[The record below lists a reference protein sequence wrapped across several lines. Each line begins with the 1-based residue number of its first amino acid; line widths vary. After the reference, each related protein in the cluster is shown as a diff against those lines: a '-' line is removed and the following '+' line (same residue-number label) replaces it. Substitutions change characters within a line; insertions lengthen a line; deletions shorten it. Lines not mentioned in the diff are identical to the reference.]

1 MSNIIQIKVE
11 ELNALPATK
20 IVENENVERKFI
32 QMYNAIWGSQ
42 IGEQI
47 YHREVFNFQK
57 VIRENPSLAEC
68 TKMSLYGCF
77 LDIAVNGLSLDNT
90 SKPQCYLIPRNQR
103 VKCSNDK
110 SDKCLCLNV
119 DKNNNPIPCAVYNI
133 CFPKDKHGEYYEKRA
148 GVSVTGYGELT
159 MRQRAGQIR
168 YADNPVIVYEG
179 DVFSISLDSGVKKIT
194 YSAAIPRRSNKVI
207 GSFIRIVRCDGSEDY
222 QWLLETDI
230 SRLAKFSAKNNSYYK
245 NGQRVEGKANDLYYS
260 NDGGVDPGFLE
271 NKTIKHAF
279 DAYPKV
285 RTGKFTVMATEQEE
299 EDTIDY
305 GFVSEDGLNE
315 PIISDSSDSSVPF
328 GEDRQIEA
336 PISVSVDVSQE
347 DESQGF

>member
-32 QMYNAIWGSQ
+32 QMYNAIWSSQ
-42 IGEQI
+42 MGEQI
-47 YHREVFNFQK
+47 YHKEVFNFQK
-57 VIRENPSLAEC
+57 VLRENPAVAEC
-68 TKMSLYGCF
+68 TKMSLFGCF
-77 LDIAVNGLSLDNT
+77 LDMAVNGLSLDNT
-90 SKPQCYLIPRNQR
+90 SRPHCYLIPRK
-103 VKCSNDK
+103 VKTGH
-110 SDKCLCLNV
+110 
-119 DKNNNPIPCAVYNI
+119 
-133 CFPKDKHGEYYEKRA
+133 KDEHGYDIYEKRA

-159 MRQRAGQIR
+159 MRMRAGQIR

-179 DVFSISLDSGVKKIT
+179 DIFSISLDSGVKKIT
-194 YSAAIPRRSNKVI
+194 YSAAIPRKSTNVI
-207 GSFIRIVRCDGSEDY
+207 GAFIRIIRTDGSEDY
-222 QWLLETDI
+222 QWLLEGDI
-230 SRLAKFSAKNNSYYK
+230 ERLAKFSSKNNSYYK
-245 NGQRVEGKANDLYYS
+245 NGQRVEGKANELYYS
-260 NDGGVDPGFLE
+260 NNGGIDPGFLE
-271 NKTIKHAF
+271 NKMIKHAF

-285 RTGKFTVMATEQEE
+285 RTGKFTMMATEQEE

-315 PIISDSSDSSVPF
+315 PINSASSDSSVPF

-336 PISVSVDVSQE
+336 PIPVSVDVSQE